1 MLYPCFPARAFVFQ
15 NLLPR
20 CFPDL
25 LPRIEAAMPKL
36 SKTFLDKLAGDS
48 AEGERFVWDSD
59 LKGYGVRIKKSG
71 SASFLIQYRT
81 PQGRTRR
88 LAFGKVGVLTP
99 DEARAK
105 ARKLLAQVLD
115 GADPS
120 AERHDARAARTVA
133 ELCASYMEAA
143 EAGLVTT
150 RFGKAK
156 RASTIVIDRGR
167 VQRHIVPLIGNDLV
181 EKLTRATVQRMAD
194 SIALGK
200 TAGVFKTGLRG
211 KAVVAGGAGTAG
223 RVVELLGGI
232 WTWAEGR
239 GLASGVNPTRGVRK
253 IKGDAKDRVLSAA
266 ELAALGKAL
275 REHEADY
282 PAAVAALRLIALTGL
297 RREEACGLRW
307 SEIDRASSCVRLTLT
322 KTGRSVRTIGA
333 AAFAVLDGVARGSSD
348 WVFPNARGDGSADL
362 KKALAA
368 IFDAAGLADARA
380 HDLRRTFASVAADEG
395 YGDASIGELLGHARR
410 GVTERHYIRRA
421 DAALIEAAS
430 RVSSRI
436 ASAMGGESAEVLTFP
451 RSGAQS
457 A

>member
-1 MLYPCFPARAFVFQ
+1 
-15 NLLPR
+15 
-20 CFPDL
+20 
-25 LPRIEAAMPKL
+25 MPKL
-36 SKTFLDKLAGDS
+36 SKTFLDKLAANP

-120 AERHDARAARTVA
+120 AERHDARTAQTVA
-133 ELCASYMEAA
+133 ELCTTYMEAA

-156 RASTIVIDRGR
+156 RTSTIAIDHGR
-167 VQRHIVPLIGNDLV
+167 VQRHIVPLIGKVLV

-194 SIALGK
+194 SISLGK
-200 TAGVFKTGLRG
+200 TAGVFKAGPRG
-211 KAVVAGGAGTAG
+211 KAVVAGGTGTAG

-239 GLASGVNPTRGVRK
+239 GLVSGVNPTRGVRK
-253 IKGDAKDRVLSAA
+253 IKGDAKNRVLTAA
-266 ELAALGKAL
+266 ELAKLGKAM
-275 REHEADY
+275 RDREADY

-307 SEIDRASSCVRLTLT
+307 AEVDRASSCVRLAVT
-322 KTGRSVRTIGA
+322 KTGRSVRPIGA
-333 AAFAVLDGVARGSSD
+333 AVFAVLDNLPNGSVE

-362 KKALAA
+362 KKVIAA
-368 IFDAAGLADARA
+368 TFDAAGLADARA
-380 HDLRRTFASVAADEG
+380 HDLRRTFASIAADEG

-410 GVTERHYIRRA
+410 GVTERHYVRRA
-421 DAALIEAAS
+421 DAALIEAAN

-436 ASAMGGESAEVLTFP
+436 ASAMSGETAEVVTFP
-451 RSGAQS
+451 SSGAQT